1 MLGSRLKE
9 KCIMFEIFGK
19 VNIVDASHIKTDLYI
34 TTFVPN
40 FDQNHCN
47 PFINP
52 LNLNDYN
59 VN

>member
-1 MLGSRLKE
+1 
-9 KCIMFEIFGK
+9 MFEIFGK

-40 FDQNHCN
+40 FDQNHFN